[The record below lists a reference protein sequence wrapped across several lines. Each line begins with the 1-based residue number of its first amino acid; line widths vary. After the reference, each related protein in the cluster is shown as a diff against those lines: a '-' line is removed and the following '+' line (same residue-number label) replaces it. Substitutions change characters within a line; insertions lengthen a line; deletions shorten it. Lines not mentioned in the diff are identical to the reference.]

1 MTQNRW
7 FSQILE
13 DFTKRGKSWQEVVK
27 KRYGKLEEFG
37 DFLSMTHMRQT

>member
-13 DFTKRGKSWQEVVK
+13 DFNKRGKSWQEVVK
-27 KRYGKLEEFG
+27 KRYGKLE
-37 DFLSMTHMRQT
+37 